1 MAERTPCFRR
11 CSTINVASPNQEGVA
26 RMDWEEVWMI
36 TDPSAILFIGA
47 SLMEVVLFFL
57 LKEAHFYLYS
67 LGVTSRCASRGPNGN
82 RWSLDLVPERFC
94 GVTQRRRWCHIAKLI
109 GMHHNFLRP
118 RLLLQGGNQVS
129 LVKDSQF

>member
-67 LGVTSRCASRGPNGN
+67 LGVTSRCASRGQERPAKDLF
-82 RWSLDLVPERFC
+82 RHDATSWMDLVP
-94 GVTQRRRWCHIAKLI
+94 
-109 GMHHNFLRP
+109 
-118 RLLLQGGNQVS
+118 
-129 LVKDSQF
+129 